1 MRKYLYIIFVIL
13 LYSNVYK
20 TIYYDNYLI
29 NDLELWLKEFEMK
42 IMNENN
48 FLIKQNEEKNDN
60 IKEIEVYFDDDDI
73 ILKSDND
80 LTNEDAQNIFNYL
93 LKNEY
98 IELIE

>member
-1 MRKYLYIIFVIL
+1 MKKYLYIIFVIL
-13 LYSNVYK
+13 LYSNIYK

-29 NDLELWLKEFEMK
+29 NNLELWLKEYEIK
-42 IMNENN
+42 IMNEKSFLYKKKKNN
-48 FLIKQNEEKNDN
+48 K

-73 ILKSDND
+73 ILKSEND

-93 LKNEY
+93 LENEY

>member
-1 MRKYLYIIFVIL
+1 MRNYLYIIFVIL

-20 TIYYDNYLI
+20 TIYYCNNSI
-29 NDLELWLKEFEMK
+29 NNLELWLKEIEMK

-48 FLIKQNEEKNDN
+48 FLIKNEEKNNN
-60 IKEIEVYFDDDDI
+60 IKEIEVYFDGDDI

-93 LKNEY
+93 LENEF
-98 IELIE
+98 IEYTF